1 MIKPT
6 PPTPVQSCHDLS
18 MTGNL
23 STKNEAASSKLD
35 SRKAEAVAFWDA
47 QVAPLLSEL
56 ETTSSDDVAHL
67 CQVCEVLW
75 TTLAQQSLL
84 GKLLS
89 YHAITSSNSSI
100 SDTFTCSSSNL
111 IYCIH
116 LFICCKCSKMSCHN
130 VY

>member
-1 MIKPT
+1 
-6 PPTPVQSCHDLS
+6 

-75 TTLAQQSLL
+75 TILAQQSLL
-84 GKLLS
+84 G
-89 YHAITSSNSSI
+89 
-100 SDTFTCSSSNL
+100 SSSPIMLSLYHHTSTLPSQIPSPALVL
-111 IYCIH
+111 ISFTA
-116 LFICCKCSKMSCHN
+116 FIYSFAVNALK
-130 VY
+130 

>member
-1 MIKPT
+1 
-6 PPTPVQSCHDLS
+6 

-23 STKNEAASSKLD
+23 STKNKAASSKLD

-75 TTLAQQSLL
+75 TTLVQQSLL
-84 GKLLS
+84 GSSSPIMLSLLS
-89 YHAITSSNSSI
+89 TLPSQIPSPALVLI
-100 SDTFTCSSSNL
+100 SFTAF
-111 IYCIH
+111 IYS
-116 LFICCKCSKMSCHN
+116 FAVK
-130 VY
+130 